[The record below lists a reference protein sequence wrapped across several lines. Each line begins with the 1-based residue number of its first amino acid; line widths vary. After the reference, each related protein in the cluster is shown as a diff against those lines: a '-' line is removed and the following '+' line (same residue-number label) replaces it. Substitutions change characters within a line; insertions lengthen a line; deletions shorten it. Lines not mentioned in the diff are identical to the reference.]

1 MTDPVATEPIRFVI
15 VTGLSGAGKSY
26 AIKCLE
32 DLGYFCV
39 DNLPTTLIPTFAE
52 LCANSSR
59 GIHAIALGV
68 DVREGEYLAN
78 MVETIQ
84 ELRARRHHVDV
95 LFLEASDETLVRRY
109 RETRRVHPRIK
120 GEDVATVMMDMG
132 GRTTDRDD
140 STVPTIVPVT
150 RQNSVSGANHSQ
162 LARSGK

>member
-68 DVREGEYLAN
+68 DVREGARVTAGEPLCTVWYNDGSRWQA
-78 MVETIQ
+78 
-84 ELRARRHHVDV
+84 ARRCLGPAFRIGGKPPGSASLV
-95 LFLEASDETLVRRY
+95 LE
-109 RETRRVHPRIK
+109 RI
-120 GEDVATVMMDMG
+120 E
-132 GRTTDRDD
+132 
-140 STVPTIVPVT
+140 
-150 RQNSVSGANHSQ
+150 
-162 LARSGK
+162 